1 MKAPSSQNSTSPKT
15 TSQKTKRRTLG
26 RRISESARA
35 AGELGQDI
43 VKRPGVL
50 PGKAH
55 GWVRKWFGKVWK
67 VRGGGLYAVGYA
79 LTFVF
84 LEIRTVV
91 SEIAGAEGIGQFF
104 SEQLIE
110 FVFRFFGESL
120 SNMIQAFI
128 WPVEIVTLS
137 PPWGAIGLG
146 VMFMVFD
153 KFLRK
158 PVERWLVEPET
169 TE

>member
-1 MKAPSSQNSTSPKT
+1 M
-15 TSQKTKRRTLG
+15 
-26 RRISESARA
+26 
-35 AGELGQDI
+35 
-43 VKRPGVL
+43 
-50 PGKAH
+50 
-55 GWVRKWFGKVWK
+55 
-67 VRGGGLYAVGYA
+67 GYA

-91 SEIAGAEGIGQFF
+91 SEIAGAESIGQFF

-110 FVFRFFGESL
+110 FVFRFLGESL
-120 SNMIQAFI
+120 ANMIQAFI

-153 KFLRK
+153 KVLRG
-158 PVERWLVEPET
+158 PIEQWLADGKITDPSVQEPGV
-169 TE
+169 